1 MIYLGEIFSLKEKMP
16 VKFEIMPVIISY
28 INQRNNMEATTVNM
42 NIKIIITVI
51 TVTTK
56 SSLLRL

>member
-1 MIYLGEIFSLKEKMP
+1 MP

-28 INQRNNMEATTVNM
+28 INLRNNMEVTTVNM
-42 NIKIIITVI
+42 NIKLIITVI

>member
-1 MIYLGEIFSLKEKMP
+1 MP

-28 INQRNNMEATTVNM
+28 INLRNNMEVTSVNM
-42 NIKIIITVI
+42 NIKLIITVI

>member
-1 MIYLGEIFSLKEKMP
+1 MP

-28 INQRNNMEATTVNM
+28 INLRNNMEVTSVNM
-42 NIKIIITVI
+42 NINLIITVI